1 MYVWVVL
8 TTFLAMIAAYVLPIR
23 PDMHEKTVVPVAQAR
38 VMQLVVKQ
46 RAASQYMIERA
57 WPYYDPNG
65 DKSNA
70 YERKV
75 DYVTGEITSEMMA
88 DYLPIGFIDNT
99 DYVTALYCM
108 NDDMTELKTGEGSCD
123 KVHDTKIS
131 RMLITYGPIPEKW
144 QNVTLL
150 DGGGYDIK
158 PSSDMMDAFRTM
170 FSKKDMIGYVIIESG
185 NWYIVNYEGT
195 KYPVPDLIVNDTGV
209 SDYTLKDCVY
219 DFGTCLAFMSR
230 R

>member
-38 VMQLVVKQ
+38 VMQLVAKQ

-57 WPYYDPNG
+57 WPYYSDP
-65 DKSNA
+65 

-75 DYVTGEITSEMMA
+75 DYVTGEITSEMIA
-88 DYLPIGFIDNT
+88 NYLPFGFIDNT

-108 NDDMTELKTGEGSCD
+108 NDDMTELKTGKGSCD

-158 PSSDMMDAFRTM
+158 PSSDMLDAFRTM

-195 KYPVPDLIVNDTGV
+195 KYQIPTAIVDNAGMSHYGIKSCVND
-209 SDYTLKDCVY
+209 Y
-219 DFGTCLAFMSR
+219 GTCLAFMSR

>member
-38 VMQLVVKQ
+38 VMQLVAKQ
-46 RAASQYMIERA
+46 RAASQYMLERE
-57 WPYYDPNG
+57 WPYYSDP
-65 DKSNA
+65 

-75 DYVTGEITSEMMA
+75 DYKTGEITSEMMA
-88 DYLPIGFIDNT
+88 DYLPFGFIDNT

-108 NDDMTELKTGEGSCD
+108 NDDMTVLKTGEGSCD
-123 KVHDTKIS
+123 KVNDTKIS

-158 PSSDMMDAFRTM
+158 PSLDIMDAFRLH

-185 NWYIVNYEGT
+185 KWYIVNYEGT
-195 KYPVPDLIVNDTGV
+195 KYQVPSSIVDNIGM
-209 SDYTLKDCVY
+209 SHYSLKACVN